1 MFIKKIHIGKYKKL
15 NGFEVIFSRAKNV
28 KFNLSVLIGENGTAK
43 TTILQA
49 ITNLLSDS
57 IEKNKM
63 IDSYMEYEINKD
75 NLITEHTIT
84 TYDTAV
90 QLPSN
95 LIISSYTPIEKI
107 YMLAKKSEL
116 PRCPII
122 YSEMG
127 FSKLKFIIK
136 EFVSENSVKTK
147 KMNHIVDYIGYYPD
161 QYFIEFSKSTTSTST
176 LGIFGSGLLKGGYD
190 DVSEK
195 FLETLDQNI
204 EIESLIQEYEL
215 NIGFY
220 DRSIKSRNILSQ
232 YIMKFR
238 NTNRSFNDRSRLS
251 ATQQERVFLEYVY
264 ILLKIK
270 KFSSIYSEVR
280 DTYYKGN
287 TQRLVHSSN
296 LMNYFNG
303 QIEFYRDLECLEMFN
318 KYPISDLWFSSVND
332 TPDTVP
338 LSYWS
343 SGELSLFL
351 RLIEIANSISENSL
365 LLIDEPET
373 NLHPKWINSYIN
385 ILKEIIDVNCH
396 VIIATHAPLIISD
409 IPKESIILLKKE
421 GSSVKQASIEEKT
434 IGLEYEE
441 ILKKI
446 FDVNEKEDTA
456 LESYEKEILKHIQN
470 ENIKSAIELYDQLGD
485 SPTKFNLFLKIK
497 KTLQSKD
504 E

>member
-1 MFIKKIHIGKYKKL
+1 MFIKKLHIGKYKKL
-15 NGFEVIFSRAKNV
+15 NGFEVEFKKVKNV

-49 ITNLLSDS
+49 ITNLLSDTK
-57 IEKNKM
+57 EKNKM
-63 IDSYMEYEINKD
+63 IESYIEYEFIKD
-75 NLITEHTIT
+75 NQITEHMIT
-84 TYDTAV
+84 TFDIGE

-107 YMLAKKSEL
+107 YMLAKNSEI

-127 FSKLKFIIK
+127 FSKLKYIINK
-136 EFVSENSVKTK
+136 FVTENSVKTP
-147 KMNHIVDYIGYYPD
+147 KMNDIVDYIGYYPH
-161 QYFIEFSKSTTSTST
+161 QYLIEFSKSITSTST
-176 LGIFGSGLLKGGYD
+176 MENGLLKGRYD

-195 FLETLDQNI
+195 LLEHLDQNI
-204 EIESLIQEYEL
+204 EIESLLQKYEHNLEVYGRSKKL
-215 NIGFY
+215 NNTL
-220 DRSIKSRNILSQ
+220 SRH
-232 YIMKFR
+232 IMKFQ
-238 NTNRSFNDRSRLS
+238 NLNRAFNDRSRLS
-251 ATQQERVFLEYVY
+251 KNQQERVFLEYVY
-264 ILLKIK
+264 ILIK
-270 KFSSIYSEVR
+270 MKEFTNIYSEVIN
-280 DTYYKGN
+280 TYYKGE
-287 TQRLVHSSN
+287 TQKLVHSSK
-296 LMNYFNG
+296 LVNYLNG
-303 QIEFYRDLECLEMFN
+303 QNEFYKDLEFLELFN
-318 KYPISDLWFSSVND
+318 KYPISDLWFNSVND

-351 RLIEIANSISENSL
+351 RLIEIAYSISENSL

-385 ILKEIIDVNCH
+385 ILKSIIDVNCH
-396 VIIATHAPLIISD
+396 IIIATHAPLIISD

-421 GSSVKQASIEEKT
+421 GSSVKQAQIEEKT
-434 IGLEYEE
+434 IGLDYEE

-446 FDVNEKEDTA
+446 FDVNEKEDTT
-456 LESYEKEILKHIQN
+456 LESYEQEILKYIED
-470 ENIKSAIELYDQLGD
+470 ENINSAIELYDQLGD

-497 KTLQSKD
+497 KTLIDKD